1 MVRRFVAVA
10 MLAAVSSFVATCS
23 ALADSYAPAPLAP
36 LASEAPARLRVDA
49 PLPDQLAE
57 GRVVI
62 RYRAENVR
70 ILPVYGSAALDVSP
84 RLGHL
89 HVTVDDGPW
98 RWVDASGEPLIIN
111 KLPAGPHRILIELA
125 DPTHKVID
133 GKTVNLVIPQQA
145 ASDH

>member
-1 MVRRFVAVA
+1 MARRFLSAA
-10 MLAAVSSFVATCS
+10 MLAAAGSFLAPCG

-36 LASEAPARLRVDA
+36 LVSESPARLLVDA

-62 RYRAENVR
+62 RYRAENAR
-70 ILPVYGSAALDVSP
+70 ILPVYGPAARNVSP
-84 RLGHL
+84 RIGHL
-89 HVTVDDGPW
+89 HITVDDGPW

-125 DPTHKVID
+125 DPTHQVID
-133 GKTVNLVIPQQA
+133 SKIVEVAVPQLGA
-145 ASDH
+145 AH